1 MHYLVPCSPPNTV
14 DSANPFALLCSA
26 DVDCMASKFAHFIP
40 WIMANM
46 LCLQQ
51 CASNE
56 AAVDFLI
63 KEIKEFHKNSL
74 NN

>member
-1 MHYLVPCSPPNTV
+1 
-14 DSANPFALLCSA
+14 
-26 DVDCMASKFAHFIP
+26 MASKFAHFIP